1 MQGTRIN
8 SIRRIAYADL
18 NISLAY
24 GGTVFRQRSIL
35 DVLLRVLSFQL
46 PMSSRYVCKNDGIR
60 NNCDAGCA

>member
-18 NISLAY
+18 HMSLAY
-24 GGTVFRQRSIL
+24 CCIVFRQSIL

-60 NNCDAGCA
+60 NNCDVDCA